1 MSALALLQRDFLA
14 AIFDA
19 SPAADGGIAT
29 YRRNVLGNL
38 HNALAS
44 TYPVI
49 RRLVGDA
56 FFREAAQQYA
66 RACPST
72 SGDLHEFGASF
83 ASFLG
88 TYPHAA
94 ALAYLP
100 DVARLE
106 WAVHESFHA
115 ADGAPLDFDRLARV
129 APERYGAIRFRLH
142 PAVRFVSS
150 EHPVLAIWEANQ
162 PGRDGTP
169 ERDAAPERVL
179 VRRDGFAVRPAIVDE
194 RDWNFLAALDLGA
207 TLEKAGSAIGESA
220 GEYLADALARH
231 ASAGIIAGFD
241 VPEWAA

>member
-1 MSALALLQRDFLA
+1 MSALALLQREFLA

-19 SPAADGGIAT
+19 APVSDGGIAT

-49 RRLVGDA
+49 ERLVGDA
-56 FFREAAQQYA
+56 FFREAAEQYA
-66 RACPST
+66 RACPSV

-83 ASFLG
+83 ASFLES
-88 TYPHAA
+88 YAHAA

-115 ADGAPLDFDRLARV
+115 ADGAPLDYGRLGRV
-129 APERYGAIRFRLH
+129 APESYGALRFHLH

-150 EHPVLAIWEANQ
+150 VHPVLAIWEANQ

-179 VRRDGFAVRPAIVDE
+179 VRRDGFVVRPELVGE

-207 TLEKAGSAIGESA
+207 TLEEAGNAIGESA
-220 GEYLADALARH
+220 EEFLADALARH

-241 VPEWAA
+241 APEPAA

>member
-19 SPAADGGIAT
+19 GPPAESGIAT
-29 YRRNVLGNL
+29 YRRNVLGTL

-49 RRLVGDA
+49 ERLVGDA

-66 RACPST
+66 RSCPST
-72 SGDLHEFGASF
+72 SGDLHEFGASL
-83 ASFLG
+83 ASFLE

-94 ALAYLP
+94 GLAYLP

-129 APERYGAIRFRLH
+129 APEFYGAIRFRLH

-150 EHPVLAIWEANQ
+150 VHPVLAIWEANQ

-169 ERDAAPERVL
+169 GRDAAPERVL
-179 VRRDGFAVRPAIVDE
+179 VWRDGFAVRPTLVGE

-207 TLEKAGSAIGESA
+207 TVEEAGNLIGESA
-220 GEYLADALARH
+220 GGYLADALARH

>member
-1 MSALALLQRDFLA
+1 VSALALLQRDFLA
-14 AIFDA
+14 AIFDV
-19 SPAADGGIAT
+19 SPAPGAGIAT
-29 YRRNVLGNL
+29 YRRNVLGNF
-38 HNALAS
+38 HQALAAA
-44 TYPVI
+44 YPAI
-49 RRLVGDA
+49 RRLVGEA
-56 FFREAAQQYA
+56 FFEEAGRQYA
-66 RACPST
+66 QGCPST

-83 ASFLG
+83 ASFLE

-94 ALAYLP
+94 GLAYLP

-115 ADGAPLDFDRLARV
+115 ADGAPLDFEALARLGC
-129 APERYGAIRFRLH
+129 EDYGAIRLRLH

-169 ERDAAPERVL
+169 EREAGAEHVL
-179 VRRDGFAVRPAIVDE
+179 VRRDGFVVRPALVSE

-207 TLEKAGSAIGESA
+207 TLEEAGDAVGETA

-231 ASAGIIAGFD
+231 ASAGVIAGFD
-241 VPEWAA
+241 LPDRAA